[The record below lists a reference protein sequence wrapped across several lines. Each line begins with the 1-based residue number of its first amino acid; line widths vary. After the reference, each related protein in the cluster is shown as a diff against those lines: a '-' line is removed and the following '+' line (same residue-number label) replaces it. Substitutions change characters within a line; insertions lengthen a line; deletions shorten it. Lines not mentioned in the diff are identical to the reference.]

1 MHKKSACEQR
11 VGILTFSC
19 LLSVLHGNIHT
30 FQAFSVFSQPTGDLA
45 ELLQYVYYLTI
56 NFLEHIRA
64 IQTCNLIKVQIL
76 QVLFTKLE

>member
-11 VGILTFSC
+11 VGILTFSY

-30 FQAFSVFSQPTGDLA
+30 LQAFSIFSQPTGGLV

-56 NFLEHIRA
+56 NFLEHIGA
-64 IQTCNLIKVQIL
+64 LQTCNLIQAQIL
-76 QVLFTKLE
+76 QVLLTKLE

>member
-1 MHKKSACEQR
+1 MHKMCACEQR
-11 VGILTFSC
+11 VGILTFGC

-30 FQAFSVFSQPTGDLA
+30 FQAFSIFSQPTGGLV

-64 IQTCNLIKVQIL
+64 IQTCNLIQVQIL